1 MIFSALELRN
11 CSPTELRRIKT
22 WCEQELDRQRM
33 VKAQRSYGIVENSL
47 KGPAVDSDSREAVA
61 AAKTG

>member
-11 CSPTELRRIKT
+11 CSPTELRRIKA

-33 VKAQRSYGIVENSL
+33 VRVERSCGIVENSL

-61 AAKTG
+61 VAIDQ